1 MSKLDLGPVGMALN
15 VSPAYLGEAAEAE
28 RLGYSAIWLPGGQI
42 DHLGLLAEVMRATR
56 AVPVA
61 SAIVSLDVYPPGSV
75 TDLYADVQASAP
87 ACASASRQ
95 ILGDESSTL
104 VIDQMLVLD
113 TEAA

>member
-1 MSKLDLGPVGMALN
+1 MSKLDLGPGGMALN
-15 VSPAYLGEAAEAE
+15 VSPAYLGEAAETE

-42 DHLGLLAEVMRATR
+42 DHLGLLAEVMRATT

-75 TDLYADVQASAP
+75 TDLHADGQASAP

-95 ILGDESSTL
+95 ILGDESTL